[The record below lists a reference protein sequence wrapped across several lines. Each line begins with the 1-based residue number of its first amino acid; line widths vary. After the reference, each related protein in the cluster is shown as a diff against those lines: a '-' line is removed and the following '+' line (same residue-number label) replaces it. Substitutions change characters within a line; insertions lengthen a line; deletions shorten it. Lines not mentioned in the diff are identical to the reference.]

1 MLGFN
6 LWSDV
11 HILGSRG
18 ILDTED
24 FIVSS
29 LILPLG
35 SIIFALFC
43 VTKYGWGFEN
53 YLKEVNTGEGLK
65 MPRWI
70 LPYFKYVLPLLI
82 FIILVRGL
90 M

>member
-1 MLGFN
+1 MKKKA
-6 LWSDV
+6 LW
-11 HILGSRG
+11 
-18 ILDTED
+18 
-24 FIVSS
+24 F
-29 LILPLG
+29 LPLG

-43 VTKYGWGFEN
+43 VTKYGWGFDN

-70 LPYFKYVLPLLI
+70 RPYFKYVLPLLI
-82 FIILVRGL
+82 LIILVRGL